1 MFLGDYMK
9 LIIIDNKKVRLNR
22 IIDWIIYM
30 FGYALVLIT
39 VSIVFKSVTI
49 DPSYYGLYG
58 LIAAIIIYTLN
69 KTVKP
74 IIFLLTLP
82 ITGLTMGLFY
92 PFINILILK
101 ITDFIL
107 GDYFETTGIFSL
119 FFVAILISV
128 MNILMELFVIKP
140 ILYKGGKNG

>member
-1 MFLGDYMK
+1 MK